1 MIDKTKLADGIYAL
15 METSKG
21 DILLSLEY
29 KKVPMTVCNFIG
41 LAEGELNMEKK
52 GTPFY
57 DGLTFHRV
65 IKDFMIQGGC
75 PKGNGTGGP
84 GYRFPDEF
92 DSSLKHTGP
101 GVLSMAMQDQEP
113 MEASSSSPMFL
124 LHGLTES
131 TLSSAT

>member
-1 MIDKTKLADGIYAL
+1 MIDKSKLADGIYAL

-75 PKGNGTGGP
+75 PK
-84 GYRFPDEF
+84 
-92 DSSLKHTGP
+92 
-101 GVLSMAMQDQEP
+101 
-113 MEASSSSPMFL
+113 
-124 LHGLTES
+124 
-131 TLSSAT
+131 